1 MTTNHCPTPSL
12 ARAAALATVVAI
24 ATAGL
29 PSALHAQATSP
40 ASPAAAP
47 ATPATPAPSAKT
59 PAPRA
64 AMAVDPEAA
73 AAAIAVA
80 TRFLDRFDAGDFA
93 AARADFDATMQRGL
107 DVAMLT
113 DVGGK
118 LAGAGAIVERRPAT
132 VTLRDGYRVV
142 VIPVQREKAVID
154 TTVAVDADGNVAGVF
169 FTPAQ
174 GGNAE

>member
-1 MTTNHCPTPSL
+1 MSIDHCPTHPL
-12 ARAAALATVVAI
+12 ARSIALAAFVAV

-29 PSALHAQATSP
+29 PSTAHAQETVPATP
-40 ASPAAAP
+40 AAP
-47 ATPATPAPSAKT
+47 ATPTPAAATPAP
-59 PAPRA
+59 PAATA
-64 AMAVDPEAA
+64 ADPEAA
-73 AAAIAVA
+73 DAAIAVA

-93 AARADFDATMQRGL
+93 GARADFDSAMQDGL

-113 DVGGK
+113 DVSGK

-142 VIPVQREKAVID
+142 VIPVQREQAVID
-154 TTVAVDADGNVAGVF
+154 TTVAVDADGQVAGVF